1 MIGTI
6 IVSFI
11 GIIFIILGYLMW
23 KKEKISLLHSY
34 HYDKVS
40 AEDKKIF
47 CTISGIGILIIGSG
61 LLITGIIIST
71 TVSVLSFIVFAVGF
85 VVGLVMLIYAG
96 ARYNR

>member
-71 TVSVLSFIVFAVGF
+71 TDSVLSFIVFAVGF

>member
-6 IVSFI
+6 IVSLI
-11 GIIFIILGYLMW
+11 GIICIILGYLMW

-40 AEDKKIF
+40 DKDKKSF
-47 CTISGIGILIIGSG
+47 CTISGIGILFIGMG
-61 LLITGIIIST
+61 LLVTGIIIGITDSA
-71 TVSVLSFIVFAVGF
+71 LSFIAFAVGF